1 MNKFLKNK
9 LFVFLYP
16 STKLAFT
23 FGYFFNCNRACASAS
38 ASNYKLLLVNK
49 PTYCMGHFFKLT
61 QFQLPGK

>member
-1 MNKFLKNK
+1 MYKFLKNK

-16 STKLAFT
+16 STCTKLAFT

-49 PTYCMGHFFKLT
+49 PTAWVTFSS
-61 QFQLPGK
+61 